1 MAIAIQRPG
10 CRQVAAVL
18 RRLDGESPPQDI
30 MDMLTST
37 PSPEPAIVD
46 ASEGSPGDG
55 VTKAAEVTAKSDGG
69 QSGMVSRIVVPDAEQ
84 AVLLDPSDS
93 PRHLRVRLHI
103 IDNTRIKNVGKYNS
117 CMVSK

>member
-1 MAIAIQRPG
+1 M
-10 CRQVAAVL
+10 AAVL

-103 IDNTRIKNVGKYNS
+103 IDNARIKNVDKYIS